1 MKLLH
6 RKSRS
11 TAVLVLTA
19 IMIGFML
26 FVFACGGA
34 QASRRLL
41 DQVSTSNGSTSI
53 DQFSLNG
60 LWTSETSD
68 GKVRPAIGKMQ
79 LTQNGL
85 NFSGRSRD
93 NYGDCVIR
101 GRITPPDQI
110 SYVKQY
116 VGVRGEP
123 INQPLKYDG
132 YLARDKDLGLIAKG
146 KWIMILPSGKSSR
159 RPSVTKRGHWN
170 ARMIKT
176 SIAKAPEPVRLPEPV
191 ATFQPQHFS
200 VEHEVKADVQD
211 KLVKLVIGIFVV
223 AMFVMTLSVNYF
235 KPSGMLDRATQ
246 KQYIPTQVQA
256 QHKRLRSEWTR
267 TLEPGGLPLGQRYEW
282 RWWRPWG
289 GKELSLPAA
298 QRAKNPHMLVLGVGG
313 KGKTRLIAKMIAHD
327 IESADRAVVVIDSN
341 GQLVELMAR
350 WISAHPD
357 AQKLAKR
364 TIIID
369 PTNEAT
375 VSGFNPLAK
384 PENGDLQAAAS
395 AIVHG
400 FKSIYQETT
409 PGAPAQWNAQT
420 AGILRNAALL
430 LIVNGKTLVDL
441 PTLLQNNEYRDLL
454 LETVEK
460 RRDERT
466 EYGALLEAWTQYKKS
481 ARTDQWIDWV
491 EPILNRI
498 GPVLSD
504 PRIRAR
510 MTEPEN
516 EIKFA
521 DVIEERKILL
531 VKLSQSDF
539 GQNANLFGSLMV
551 TGFQQAALMI
561 FNPQK
566 QSPTALYLDEF
577 DRFIE
582 KETLKAITTE
592 TQTLQIGLI
601 GVGKTL
607 QRIPEDFRSGI
618 VITMGIINC
627 FAISKKDADLLGP
640 QMFRVD
646 GRKERHQTIQDVVN
660 RVNESP
666 QFLLISD
673 EEKLNI
679 DRLAGQEIRNFFCY
693 RVGSVAG
700 VFQMRSHDFPDI
712 DESRVE
718 LTLIEKM
725 RNRKPLS
732 IEPIQDKHAEKV
744 T

>member
-1 MKLLH
+1 MSFTH
-6 RKSRS
+6 VCI
-11 TAVLVLTA
+11 VLSL
-19 IMIGFML
+19 FF
-26 FVFACGGA
+26 FVFNGGEA
-34 QASRRLL
+34 HASRRLL
-41 DQVSTSNGSTSI
+41 DQVSTSGSPAPSGK
-53 DQFSLNG
+53 FSVSG
-60 LWTSETSD
+60 FWTSETTD
-68 GKVRPAIGKMQ
+68 GKVRPATGNMQ
-79 LTQNGL
+79 LAQNGL
-85 NFSGRSRD
+85 NFSGRSKD
-93 NYGDCVIR
+93 NYGSCVIK
-101 GRITPPDQI
+101 GRLMPPNQI
-110 SYVKQY
+110 SFVKQY
-116 VGVRGEP
+116 VGARGEP
-123 INQPLKYDG
+123 VNQPLAYDG
-132 YLARDKDLGLIAKG
+132 YLTRDKDAGLIAKG
-146 KWIMILPSGKSSR
+146 QWVMTLPANKSSR
-159 RPSVTKRGHWN
+159 RPSITKRGHWN
-170 ARMIKT
+170 ARMVKPVNVKSPEPVGVKIQ
-176 SIAKAPEPVRLPEPV
+176 EPVRLPQPV

-200 VEHEVKADVQD
+200 AEHEVKADVQD

-223 AMFVMTLSVNYF
+223 ATFVLTLSVNIF
-235 KPSGMLDRATQ
+235 KPSGILDRATQ
-246 KQYIPTQVQA
+246 RQYIPTQVQA
-256 QHKRLRSEWTR
+256 QHRKLRAEWTGP
-267 TLEPGGLPLGQRYEW
+267 LQPGGIPLGQRFEW

-313 KGKTRLIAKMIAHD
+313 RGKSRLIAKMIAHD

-341 GQLVELMAR
+341 GELVELIAR

-364 TIIID
+364 TIFID
-369 PTNEAT
+369 PTNPAS

-395 AIVHG
+395 AIVRG

-430 LIVNGKTLVDL
+430 LIANGKTLVDL
-441 PTLLQNNEYRDLL
+441 PTLLQDNDYRDLL

-460 RRDERT
+460 RKDERT
-466 EYGALLEAWTQYKKS
+466 EYGALLEAWTQYKKL
-481 ARTDQWIDWV
+481 ARSEQWIDWV
-491 EPILNRI
+491 EPIMNRI

-504 PRIRAR
+504 PRIRVR

-516 EIKFA
+516 EIRFA
-521 DVIEERKILL
+521 DVIKERKILL

-551 TGFQQAALMI
+551 TGFQQAALMV

-566 QSPTALYLDEF
+566 QRPTVLYLDEF

-666 QFLLISD
+666 QFLLITD

-679 DRLAGQEIRNFFCY
+679 DRLAGQEVRNFFCY

-725 RNRKPLS
+725 KSRKPPS
-732 IEPIQDKHAEKV
+732 VETVQNQHAERI

>member
-6 RKSRS
+6 RKSSR
-11 TAVLVLTA
+11 TAGCAWAVIALS
-19 IMIGFML
+19 IL
-26 FVFACGGA
+26 FLVFAGAEA

-41 DQVSTSNGSTSI
+41 DQVSDSVGSTPIGQLSV
-53 DQFSLNG
+53 SG
-60 LWTSETSD
+60 LWTSETTD
-68 GKVRPAIGKMQ
+68 GKVLPATGSMQ
-79 LTQNGL
+79 LMQEGL
-85 NFSGRSRD
+85 NVSGHSKD
-93 NYGDCVIR
+93 NYGTCVIK
-101 GRITPPDQI
+101 GRLIPPNHFSFI
-110 SYVKQY
+110 KQY

-123 INQPLKYDG
+123 INQPLSYDG
-132 YLARDKDLGLIAKG
+132 YLSRDKDGGLTAKG
-146 KWIMILPSGKSSR
+146 QWVMTLPPSKSGR
-159 RPSVTKRGHWN
+159 LPPVTKRGQWS
-170 ARMIKT
+170 ARFVKPNVVR
-176 SIAKAPEPVRLPEPV
+176 APDPIRAPEPV

-200 VEHEVKADVQD
+200 AEHEVKADIQD
-211 KLVKLVIGIFVV
+211 KLVKFVIGIFVV
-223 AMFVMTLSVNYF
+223 AMFVLTLSVNYF
-235 KPSGMLDRATQ
+235 RPSGVLDRATQ
-246 KQYIPTQVQA
+246 RQYIPTQVQG
-256 QHKRLRSEWTR
+256 QHQKLRAEWTR
-267 TLEPGGLPLGQRYEW
+267 PLQPGGLPIGQRFEW

-289 GKELSLPAA
+289 GKELNLPAA

-313 KGKTRLIAKMIAHD
+313 KGKTRLIAKMIASD

-341 GQLVELMAR
+341 GELVELMAR

-357 AQKLAKR
+357 GKKLAKR

-369 PTNEAT
+369 PTREES

-384 PENGDLQAAAS
+384 PDNGDLQAAAS

-400 FKSIYQETT
+400 FKSIYQDAA
-409 PGAPAQWNAQT
+409 PGAPGQWNAQT

-430 LIVNGKTLVDL
+430 LIANGKTLVDL
-441 PTLLQNNEYRDLL
+441 PTLLQDNDYRDLL

-460 RRDERT
+460 RKDERT
-466 EYGALLEAWTQYKKS
+466 EYGALLEAWTQYKKL
-481 ARTDQWIDWV
+481 ARSEQWIDWV
-491 EPILNRI
+491 EPIMNRI

-504 PRIRAR
+504 PRIRAL

-516 EIKFA
+516 EIRFA
-521 DVIEERKILL
+521 DVIKERKILL

-561 FNPQK
+561 FNPQR
-566 QSPTALYLDEF
+566 QRPTALYLDEF

-618 VITMGIINC
+618 VITMGVINC

-660 RVNESP
+660 RINESP
-666 QFLLISD
+666 QFLLITD

-712 DESRVE
+712 DDSRVE

-725 RNRKPLS
+725 RNRKPPS
-732 IEPIQDKHAEKV
+732 IEPVQNKQEERI